1 MESKKSHKISREEI
15 RKFKTYIMKVL
26 QEEKD
31 DPTYSTESSE
41 SESESDDDSHVVEEI
56 FRIVKTK
63 DGFYCFL

>member
-26 QEEKD
+26 QEEQD